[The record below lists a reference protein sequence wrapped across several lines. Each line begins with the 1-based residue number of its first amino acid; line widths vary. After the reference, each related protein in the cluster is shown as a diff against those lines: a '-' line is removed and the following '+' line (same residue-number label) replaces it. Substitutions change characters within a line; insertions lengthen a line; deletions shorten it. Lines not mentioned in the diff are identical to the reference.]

1 MVWQRSKLYMI
12 KNLGHYG
19 HNESVWC
26 YIQRSENHFPS
37 RLTTCAN
44 KVGFASLLCFILC
57 KHACGRYEN
66 FRGAFTEASA
76 GHDSF
81 VYDGIGILERCP
93 ENIKS
98 LRASISLQKSFMLFQ
113 STNILKVIYFF
124 MGKEIFLFKNSIEK
138 QI

>member
-1 MVWQRSKLYMI
+1 MYRCIQSILRFKFTAWQRSKLYMI
-12 KNLGHYG
+12 KNLERYG

-26 YIQRSENHFPS
+26 YVQCRGNHFPS

-57 KHACGRYEN
+57 KHACGWYEN
-66 FRGAFTEASA
+66 FRGAFTGASA

-93 ENIKS
+93 GNIKS
-98 LRASISLQKSFMLFQ
+98 LRTSISLEKSSMLFWER
-113 STNILKVIYFF
+113 IW
-124 MGKEIFLFKNSIEK
+124 ERIFWR
-138 QI
+138 

>member
-1 MVWQRSKLYMI
+1 M
-12 KNLGHYG
+12 
-19 HNESVWC
+19 
-26 YIQRSENHFPS
+26 
-37 RLTTCAN
+37 
-44 KVGFASLLCFILC
+44 GFASLLCFILC

-81 VYDGIGILERCP
+81 VYDGIGILERCL

-113 STNILKVIYFF
+113 STNILKIIYFS
-124 MGKEIFLFKNSIEK
+124 MGKKKYFRLKIAPKNKFSKCLMISFNFLQCNSKFFFFKEFYLI
-138 QI
+138 I